1 MYTRIIQMDPRGSI
15 PSWVLTLQKKRG
27 VESVIKL
34 QKIFEGLQ
42 EPVEDQLEK
51 QGKFHQTTH
60 QQQNQPDK
68 GIAQMQPKIVE
79 RETEFHAEENQQTKE
94 KQKDQNDANARSN
107 STTRFETQ
115 VSVSPSQEIND
126 NKEAKL
132 DEDDEEFYETTDVQ
146 DEPTAITTNENE
158 KR

>member
-1 MYTRIIQMDPRGSI
+1 
-15 PSWVLTLQKKRG
+15 
-27 VESVIKL
+27 
-34 QKIFEGLQ
+34 
-42 EPVEDQLEK
+42 
-51 QGKFHQTTH
+51 
-60 QQQNQPDK
+60 
-68 GIAQMQPKIVE
+68 MQPKIVE